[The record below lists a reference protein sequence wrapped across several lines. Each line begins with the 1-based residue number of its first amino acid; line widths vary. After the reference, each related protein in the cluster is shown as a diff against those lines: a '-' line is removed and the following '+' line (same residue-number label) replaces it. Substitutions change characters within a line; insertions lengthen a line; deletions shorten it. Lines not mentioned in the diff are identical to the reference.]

1 MPVILGYRLG
11 YKQWFHTF
19 GSRKQQQRTWLPRF
33 SLYIVF
39 RLTLLY
45 RQNVSLSPK
54 TINNKTNLLDL
65 HKKKQQSIVVLAEN
79 RWLSNPRSIFHPG
92 ELSFL
97 LLAKASSFYLLL
109 KKNQIKWSAL
119 LGRKKSID
127 VVIWLYPLQKGYLET
142 MRTWWEIGFR
152 VNFWE
157 DPLLLCHMKPCLTS
171 DISYSRFMGGGESDV
186 LLYVL
191 YVPFTD
197 EHVFNLIKSLLIRL

>member
-109 KKNQIKWSAL
+109 KKKSNKMICSS
-119 LGRKKSID
+119 RKKKKHWRCYLIISSPERLSWNYED
-127 VVIWLYPLQKGYLET
+127 VVRNRLPCQFLRGSTPPVSYEALPHFRYLIQPLHGRGRE
-142 MRTWWEIGFR
+142 W
-152 VNFWE
+152 
-157 DPLLLCHMKPCLTS
+157 
-171 DISYSRFMGGGESDV
+171 RFT
-186 LLYVL
+186 LRA
-191 YVPFTD
+191 VPFTD